1 MGIMGTTNPRILVVD
16 DERQVAD
23 TLAEYLN
30 TLGYEAVA
38 AYNGTEGLAR
48 FREGDF
54 QLVITDLVMPEMG
67 GMELLH
73 AIRKL
78 NSDVSVIVLTGF
90 GTIESAVEAIKG
102 GAYDF
107 ITKPY
112 KFEEIELIVA
122 RAMEKDIIFRQMRRF
137 RGLFFFLLFTIPL
150 WILLGVL
157 CILFWN

>member
-1 MGIMGTTNPRILVVD
+1 MGIMGKTEPRILVVD

-30 TLGYEAVA
+30 TLGYEAVP
-38 AYNGTEGLAR
+38 AYNGTEGLSR
-48 FREGDF
+48 FTAGDF